1 MKKIPRNTLVLAS
14 LEGKNNL
21 NKASVIPSAREK
33 ERYDR
38 NHRKRQF
45 RNETEMCCRD
55 NHNGWSGGLFYVIP
69 KEKPTSGTFRVS

>member
-1 MKKIPRNTLVLAS
+1 MKKKPRNTLVLAS

-38 NHRKRQF
+38 NYRKRQF
-45 RNETEMCCRD
+45 RSETEMCRRD
-55 NHNGWSGGLFYVIP
+55 NHHGWSGGILRMANPDVKRIL
-69 KEKPTSGTFRVS
+69 TINI